1 MNGGTA
7 RPELTGGHRSSPAV
21 TGAHRRSPELTG
33 GHRRSQAVTGAHWAV
48 LTDLSGRALGFP
60 RVHGSCRAR
69 PLISF
74 GLYLASL

>member
-21 TGAHRRSPELTG
+21 TG
-33 GHRRSQAVTGAHWAV
+33 GHRRSQAVTGAHRAV